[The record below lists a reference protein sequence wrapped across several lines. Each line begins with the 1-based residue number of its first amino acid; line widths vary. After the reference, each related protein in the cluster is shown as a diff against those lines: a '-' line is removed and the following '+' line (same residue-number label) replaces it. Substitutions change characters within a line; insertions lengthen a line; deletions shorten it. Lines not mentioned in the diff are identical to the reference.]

1 MLGDGILTWPYGY
14 GYVCAMHL
22 IAAGRFKDVCLKI
35 LDEVAATRTPV
46 VITKRGKPVAQ
57 LVPYVAPDP
66 VRSLAGSIL
75 RETGDPYGT
84 GEHWD
89 AERDA
94 GGS

>member
-1 MLGDGILTWPYGY
+1 MRT
-14 GYVCAMHL
+14 
-22 IAAGRFKDVCLKI
+22 IAAGRFKDVCLKM
-35 LDEVAATRTPV
+35 LDEVAVTRTPV

-57 LVPYVAPDP
+57 LVPYVAPDR

-84 GEHWD
+84 GDEWD
-89 AERDA
+89 ADGDA

>member
-1 MLGDGILTWPYGY
+1 MLCDGILTWPYGY
-14 GYVCAMHL
+14 GYVCAMQL

-66 VRSLAGSIL
+66 DRSLAGSIL

-84 GEHWD
+84 GEQWD

>member
-1 MLGDGILTWPYGY
+1 MRT
-14 GYVCAMHL
+14 
-22 IAAGRFKDVCLKI
+22 IAAGKFKDVCLKM

-57 LVPYVAPDP
+57 LVPYVAPDR

-84 GEHWD
+84 GEEWD
-89 AERDA
+89 ADGDA

>member
-1 MLGDGILTWPYGY
+1 MLTWPYGY
-14 GYVCAMHL
+14 GYIVCMQT
-22 IAAGRFKDVCLKI
+22 IAAGRFKDVCLKM
-35 LDEVAATRTPV
+35 LDEVAATRAPV

-57 LVPYVAPDP
+57 LTPYVPPDR

-84 GEHWD
+84 GEYWD

>member
-1 MLGDGILTWPYGY
+1 MQT
-14 GYVCAMHL
+14 
-22 IAAGRFKDVCLKI
+22 IAAGRFKNVCLKL
-35 LDEVAATRTPV
+35 LDDVASTRTPV

-57 LVPYVAPDP
+57 LVPYVAPE
-66 VRSLAGSIL
+66 RAASLAGSVL

-84 GEHWD
+84 GERWD

>member
-1 MLGDGILTWPYGY
+1 MTWTCGY
-14 GYVCAMHL
+14 GYIDRVE
-22 IAAGRFKDVCLKI
+22 IIGAGRFKNVCLKL
-35 LDEVAATRTPV
+35 LDEVAATRTPI

-57 LVPYVAPDP
+57 LVPYVAPDQ
-66 VRSLAGSIL
+66 VGSLAGSIL

-89 AERDA
+89 ADRDA

>member
-1 MLGDGILTWPYGY
+1 MRT
-14 GYVCAMHL
+14 
-22 IAAGRFKDVCLKI
+22 IAAGRFKDVCLKM
-35 LDEVAATRTPV
+35 LDEVAVTRTPV

-57 LVPYVAPDP
+57 LVPYVAPDR

-84 GEHWD
+84 GEEWD
-89 AERDA
+89 ADGDA

>member
-1 MLGDGILTWPYGY
+1 MATVSLMQT
-14 GYVCAMHL
+14 
-22 IAAGRFKDVCLKI
+22 IAAGRFKNVCLKM

-57 LVPYVAPDP
+57 LVPYVAPDR
-66 VRSLAGSIL
+66 VASLVGSVL

-84 GEHWD
+84 GEQWD

-94 GGS
+94 GST

>member
-1 MLGDGILTWPYGY
+1 MRT
-14 GYVCAMHL
+14 
-22 IAAGRFKDVCLKI
+22 IAAGKFKDVCLKM
-35 LDEVAATRTPV
+35 LDEVAAMRTPV

-57 LVPYVAPDP
+57 LVPYVAPDR

-84 GEHWD
+84 GEEWD
-89 AERDA
+89 ADGDA

>member
-1 MLGDGILTWPYGY
+1 
-14 GYVCAMHL
+14 MHL
-22 IAAGRFKDVCLKI
+22 KAAGRFKDVCLKI

-46 VITKRGKPVAQ
+46 VITPSSAGPGPSPAAKRGQPVAQ

-66 VRSLAGSIL
+66 VQSLAGSIL
-75 RETGDPYGT
+75 RETGDPYCT
-84 GEHWD
+84 GEQWD

>member
-1 MLGDGILTWPYGY
+1 MATFELMRT
-14 GYVCAMHL
+14 
-22 IAAGRFKDVCLKI
+22 IAAGKFKDVCLKM

-57 LVPYVAPDP
+57 LVPYVAPDR

-84 GEHWD
+84 GEEWD
-89 AERDA
+89 ADGDA